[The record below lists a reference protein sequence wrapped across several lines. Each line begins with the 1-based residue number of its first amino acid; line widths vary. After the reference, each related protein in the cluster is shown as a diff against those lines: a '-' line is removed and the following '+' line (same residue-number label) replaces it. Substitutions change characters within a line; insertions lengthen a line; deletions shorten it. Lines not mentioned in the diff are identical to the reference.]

1 MALPHLPAEIQP
13 ECQFTMLE
21 GFNAIIEYANGI
33 EEISERLQ
41 VFLIGYIQNFW
52 LNQIGAACI
61 TVFG

>member
-1 MALPHLPAEIQP
+1 MALPHLPAEKQP

-21 GFNAIIEYANGI
+21 RFNAIVEYANGI

-41 VFLIGYIQNFW
+41 FFLIGYIHSFW
-52 LNQIGAACI
+52 FNQIGAACI